1 MDKLNQILQAGVTTP
16 YSKRPGPPNRTG
28 IAAPLTPMDLE
39 KIKRQQYSPDPV
51 IANLQKLGRGIK
63 DFIVPDTP
71 METLGFLGAPAKAAA
86 TVGSGLLKSA
96 PGKKQYLYTPDI
108 PKSKELDFVTSA
120 QASIKNPED
129 LYNVSSKLNPGFQA
143 EVKSIADN
151 LGLEKAPKFKTVDG
165 KTIDVEVKSLSSIE
179 DKVLRKEGNLQQ
191 ITDGMRTRIYVNNP
205 ADSDKVVAQ
214 LNKKYD
220 VIDEGE
226 KLLQKTG
233 FQARNAKIKYV
244 DDAGNSVIAEVQLI
258 SKPMA
263 EASDKVH
270 KYYTIQRSLR
280 QSYFKDNPGAT
291 KVPNAID
298 KKEKQLLNIQR
309 KVFGEARKKMDPSF
323 EKRIVTIK

>member
-16 YSKRPGPPNRTG
+16 YSKPLSPPNRTG
-28 IAAPLTPMDLE
+28 IAAPLSPMDLE

-51 IANLQKLGRGIK
+51 IANLQKLGRGMK

-71 METLGFLGAPAKAAA
+71 IEALGILGAPAKAAA
-86 TVGSGLLKSA
+86 TVGSGLLKSV

-108 PKSKELDFVTSA
+108 PKSQEIDFITST
-120 QASIKNPED
+120 QAAIKSPED
-129 LYNVSSKLNPGFQA
+129 LYNTSTKLNPGFQA

-151 LGLEKAPKFKTVDG
+151 LGLEKAPKFKMSGG
-165 KTIDVEVKSLSSIE
+165 KTIDVEVKSLESIQ
-179 DKVLRKEGNLQQ
+179 DKALRKQGNVQK
-191 ITDGMRTRIYVNNP
+191 ITDGIRTRIYVNKP

-226 KLLQKTG
+226 KLIKNTG
-233 FQARNAKIKYV
+233 FQSRGVKIKYV
-244 DDAGNSVIAEVQLI
+244 DDAGDSVIAEVQLI

-263 EASDKVH
+263 EAADKTH

-280 QSYFKDNPGAT
+280 EKALSQGKEVSEDL
-291 KVPNAID
+291 I
-298 KKEKQLLNIQR
+298 KKETELFNIQR
-309 KVFGEARKKMDPSF
+309 KIYDEARKKIDPSF
-323 EKRIVTIK
+323 KKRIVTIK

>member
-1 MDKLNQILQAGVTTP
+1 MDKLNQIMQAGVTTP

-28 IAAPLTPMDLE
+28 IAAPLSPLDLE

-63 DFIVPDTP
+63 DFVVPDTP
-71 METLGFLGAPAKAAA
+71 MEALGFIAAPAKAAA
-86 TVGSGLLKSA
+86 TVGSGLLKFA
-96 PGKKQYLYTPDI
+96 PGKKQYLFTPDI

-120 QASIKNPED
+120 QATIKSPED
-129 LYNVSSKLNPGFQA
+129 LYNTSTKLNPGFQA

-151 LGLEKAPKFKTVDG
+151 LGLEKAPKFKMSGG
-165 KTIDVEVKSLSSIE
+165 KNIDVEVKSLSSIE
-179 DKVLRKEGNLQQ
+179 DKVLRKGNLQQ

-205 ADSDKVVAQ
+205 VDSDKVVAQ

-226 KLLQKTG
+226 KLIKNSG

-244 DDAGNSVIAEVQLI
+244 DDAGDSVIAEVQLI

-263 EASDKVH
+263 EAADKAH

-280 QSYFKDNPGAT
+280 EKALSQGKEVSEDL
-291 KVPNAID
+291 I
-298 KKEKQLLNIQR
+298 KKETELLNIQR
-309 KVFGEARKKMDPSF
+309 KIFGEARKKIDPSF
-323 EKRIVTIK
+323 EKRIVTKK

>member
-1 MDKLNQILQAGVTTP
+1 MDRLNQIMQAGVTTP
-16 YSKRPGPPNRTG
+16 YSKPPGPPNRTG
-28 IAAPLTPMDLE
+28 IAAPLSPLDLE
-39 KIKRQQYSPDPV
+39 KIKKQQYSPDPV

-151 LGLEKAPKFKTVDG
+151 LGLEKAPKFKMSGG

-179 DKVLRKEGNLQQ
+179 DKVLRKGNLQQ

-205 ADSDKVVAQ
+205 VDSDKVVAQ

-226 KLLQKTG
+226 KLIKNSG

-244 DDAGNSVIAEVQLI
+244 DDAGDSVIAEVQLI

-263 EASDKVH
+263 EAADKAH

-280 QSYFKDNPGAT
+280 EKALSQGKEVSEDL
-291 KVPNAID
+291 I
-298 KKEKQLLNIQR
+298 KKETELLNIQR
-309 KVFGEARKKMDPSF
+309 KIFGEARKKIDPSF
-323 EKRIVTIK
+323 EKRIVTRK

>member
-1 MDKLNQILQAGVTTP
+1 MDKLNQIMQAGVTTP

-28 IAAPLTPMDLE
+28 IAAPLSPMDIE

-63 DFIVPDTP
+63 DFVVPDTP
-71 METLGFLGAPAKAAA
+71 MEALGILGAPAKAAA
-86 TVGSGLLKSA
+86 TVGSGLLKSV
-96 PGKKQYLYTPDI
+96 PGKKQYLFTPDI
-108 PKSKELDFVTSA
+108 PKSQELDFITSA
-120 QASIKNPED
+120 QASIKSPED

-151 LGLEKAPKFKTVDG
+151 LGLEKAPKFKMSGG

-179 DKVLRKEGNLQQ
+179 DKVLRKGNLQQ
-191 ITDGMRTRIYVNNP
+191 ITDGMRTRIYVNSP
-205 ADSDKVVAQ
+205 VDSDKVVAQ

-226 KLLQKTG
+226 KLIKNSG

-244 DDAGNSVIAEVQLI
+244 DDAGDSVIAEVQLI

-263 EASDKVH
+263 EAADKAH

-280 QSYFKDNPGAT
+280 EKALSQGKEVSEDL
-291 KVPNAID
+291 I
-298 KKEKQLLNIQR
+298 KKETDLLNIQR
-309 KVFGEARKKMDPSF
+309 KIFGEARKKIDPSF
-323 EKRIVTIK
+323 EKRIVTRK

>member
-1 MDKLNQILQAGVTTP
+1 MDKLNKIMQAGVITP

-28 IAAPLTPMDLE
+28 IAAPLSPLDLE
-39 KIKRQQYSPDPV
+39 KIKREQYSPDPV

-63 DFIVPDTP
+63 DFVVPDTP
-71 METLGFLGAPAKAAA
+71 MEALGFIGAPAKAVT

-96 PGKKQYLYTPDI
+96 PSKKQYLFTPDI
-108 PKSKELDFVTSA
+108 PKSQELDFITST
-120 QASIKNPED
+120 QAAIKSPED
-129 LYNVSSKLNPGFQA
+129 LYNTSAKLNPGFQA

-151 LGLEKAPKFKTVDG
+151 LGLEKAPKFKMSGG
-165 KTIDVEVKSLSSIE
+165 KNIDVEVKSLSSIE
-179 DKVLRKEGNLQQ
+179 DKVLRKGNLQQ

-205 ADSDKVVAQ
+205 VDSDKVVAQ

-226 KLLQKTG
+226 KFIKNSG

-263 EASDKVH
+263 EASDKAH

-280 QSYFKDNPGAT
+280 EKALSQGKEVSEDL
-291 KVPNAID
+291 I
-298 KKEKQLLNIQR
+298 KKETELLNIQR
-309 KVFGEARKKMDPSF
+309 KIFGEARKKMDPSF
-323 EKRIVTIK
+323 EKRIVTRK

>member
-1 MDKLNQILQAGVTTP
+1 MDKLNQIMQAGVTTP

-28 IAAPLTPMDLE
+28 IAAPLSPMDIE

-63 DFIVPDTP
+63 DFVVPDTP
-71 METLGFLGAPAKAAA
+71 MEALGFLGAPAKAAA

-96 PGKKQYLYTPDI
+96 PGKKQYLFTPDI
-108 PKSKELDFVTSA
+108 PKSQELDFITST
-120 QASIKNPED
+120 QAAIKSPED
-129 LYNVSSKLNPGFQA
+129 LYNTSTKLNPRFQA

-151 LGLEKAPKFKTVDG
+151 LGLEKAPKFKMSGG

-179 DKVLRKEGNLQQ
+179 DKVLRKGNLQQ
-191 ITDGMRTRIYVNNP
+191 ITDGMRTRIYVNSP
-205 ADSDKVVAQ
+205 VDSDKVVAQ

-226 KLLQKTG
+226 KLIKNSG

-244 DDAGNSVIAEVQLI
+244 DDAGDSVIAEAQLI

-263 EASDKVH
+263 EAADKAH

-280 QSYFKDNPGAT
+280 EKALSQGKEVSEDL
-291 KVPNAID
+291 I
-298 KKEKQLLNIQR
+298 KKETDLLNIQR
-309 KVFGEARKKMDPSF
+309 KIFGEARKKIDPSF
-323 EKRIVTIK
+323 EKRIVTRK

>member
-1 MDKLNQILQAGVTTP
+1 MDKLNQIMQAGVTTP

-28 IAAPLTPMDLE
+28 IAAPLSPMDIE

-63 DFIVPDTP
+63 DFVVPDTP
-71 METLGFLGAPAKAAA
+71 MEALGFLGAPAKAAA

-96 PGKKQYLYTPDI
+96 PGKKQYLFTPDI
-108 PKSKELDFVTSA
+108 PKSQELDFITST
-120 QASIKNPED
+120 QAAIKSPED
-129 LYNVSSKLNPGFQA
+129 LYNTSTKLNPRFQA

-151 LGLEKAPKFKTVDG
+151 LGLEKAPKFKMSGG

-179 DKVLRKEGNLQQ
+179 DKVLRKGNLQQ
-191 ITDGMRTRIYVNNP
+191 ITDGMRTRIYVNSP
-205 ADSDKVVAQ
+205 VDSDKVVAQ

-226 KLLQKTG
+226 KLIKNSG

-244 DDAGNSVIAEVQLI
+244 DDAGDSVIAEVQLI

-263 EASDKVH
+263 EAADKAH

-280 QSYFKDNPGAT
+280 EKALSQGKEVSEDL
-291 KVPNAID
+291 I
-298 KKEKQLLNIQR
+298 KKETDLLNIQR
-309 KVFGEARKKMDPSF
+309 KIFGEARKKIDPSF
-323 EKRIVTIK
+323 EKRIVTRK